1 MLMLS
6 HQQKKKKLSA
16 IPLGCVGGSRLLS
29 KIVKALV
36 PVCSQ
41 LAAPASVVMGGVT
54 SSGRVAS
61 SRRVAS
67 SAGADVVPEINIAV
81 AGAASVPSAGP
92 GPVSVVVV
100 SPAVAVLVSC
110 AGGASICE
118 IDHSVDDGSVYPV
131 PASAVLL
138 GGGGLTGGN
147 EVIVAGT
154 LGKVLLLAAAQG
166 DQVGDQLGSGVHG

>member
-1 MLMLS
+1 M
-6 HQQKKKKLSA
+6 
-16 IPLGCVGGSRLLS
+16 
-29 KIVKALV
+29 
-36 PVCSQ
+36 PVSSQ
-41 LAAPASVVMGGVT
+41 LTAPASVVMGGVT

-81 AGAASVPSAGP
+81 AGAASMPSAGP

-100 SPAVAVLVSC
+100 SPAVAVLVGC
-110 AGGASICE
+110 AVGASICE
-118 IDHSVDDGSVYPV
+118 INHSVDDGSVYPV

-138 GGGGLTGGN
+138 GEGGLTGGN